1 MKPSPQKTE
10 TSCFHINNGQAHH
23 ELNIS
28 FEGVQLQHNHQP
40 KVLGVVLDRSLTYK
54 AHLES
59 KAKKLSARN
68 NLLQNLA
75 GVNWGASADTLRTSA
90 LSLVYST
97 AEFCC
102 PMWLNSIHT

>member
-1 MKPSPQKTE
+1 MKPNPQKTE
-10 TSCFHINNGQAHH
+10 TSCFHLNNGQAHH

-28 FEGVQLQHNHQP
+28 FEGVQLQHNNQP
-40 KVLGVVLDRSLTYK
+40 KVPGVVLDRSLTYK
-54 AHLES
+54 VHLES
-59 KAKKLSARN
+59 KAKKLSGRN

-75 GVNWGASADTLRTSA
+75 GVNWRASADTLRTSA

-102 PMWLNSIHT
+102 PMWRLCEL